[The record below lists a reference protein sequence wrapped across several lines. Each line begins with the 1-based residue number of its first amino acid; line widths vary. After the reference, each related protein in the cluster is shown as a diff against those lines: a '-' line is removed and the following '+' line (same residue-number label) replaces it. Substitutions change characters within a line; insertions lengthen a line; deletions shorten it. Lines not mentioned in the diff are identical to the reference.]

1 MPSGNRPLTTGL
13 HSGIRSSEPNCRLI
27 PPRSSLLHTCSRRS
41 QCPTSASHSS
51 RPTVGL
57 GACGLELP
65 ATCPGEVILQ
75 IREKNRGKD
84 NPSGRRCS
92 LLPTMSSS
100 ERESRKLLGVAR
112 KAAIGT
118 SRTFADVRS
127 YAASGGEATSTVV
140 IHAAGIYE

>member
-27 PPRSSLLHTCSRRS
+27 PPRSSLLHTCFRRS
-41 QCPTSASHSS
+41 RCPTSASHSS

-65 ATCPGEVILQ
+65 ATCPGEVILH

-92 LLPTMSSS
+92 LLPTLSSS

-112 KAAIGT
+112 NAAIGT

-127 YAASGGEATSTVV
+127 YAASGGE
-140 IHAAGIYE
+140 